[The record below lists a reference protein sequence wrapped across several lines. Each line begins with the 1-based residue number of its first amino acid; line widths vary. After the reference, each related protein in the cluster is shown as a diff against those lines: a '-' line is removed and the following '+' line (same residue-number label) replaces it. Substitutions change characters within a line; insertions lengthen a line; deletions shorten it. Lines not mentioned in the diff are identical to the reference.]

1 MSQRNDVQ
9 ESEENYLGAVYRL
22 REDPEKP
29 VPLSDLQ
36 AYFGFSRVSI
46 HEMIR
51 KLEQKALVVYHPYH
65 GAKLTAEGE
74 AIAIALLRR
83 HRLWERFL
91 TDFLDVSWDDAH
103 EIACRLEH
111 AVTDEITER
120 LADLLSDTDACP
132 HGAPLQPG
140 TRAAVGERLRKQEP
154 GSEYRVVR
162 IAPETPELLHYLH
175 EHHLNPESRL
185 RVLKQRPDS
194 TQIEIEE
201 TVVDLPA
208 HVADTIW
215 TTVATTS

>member
-1 MSQRNDVQ
+1 MQ

-22 REDPEKP
+22 QEDPEKP

-65 GAKLTAEGE
+65 GATLTDEGE
-74 AIAIALLRR
+74 TIAVALLRR

-140 TRAAVGERLRKQEP
+140 ARVPKGKRLRTREP
-154 GSEYRVVR
+154 GSECCIVR
-162 IAPETPELLHYLH
+162 IAPETSDLLHYLH
-175 EHHLNPESRL
+175 ARHLNPESRL
-185 RVLKQRPDS
+185 RVLEQTPDG
-194 TQIEIEE
+194 TQVEIEDNI
-201 TVVDLPA
+201 VDLPA

-215 TTVATTS
+215 TIRTTPS